1 MKKTLLLIFTL
12 TLFST
17 VLWSSGSQ
25 ETGSEG
31 ASTITYAFWDKNQE
45 PGMRAMAEAFMAQNP
60 DITVELQVS
69 NWGDYWTKLEAAT
82 LGGNMPDVFWMHVT
96 RFHKYADAGK
106 LMPLSD
112 RINADPELNLANYP
126 SGVTNLYTIGNESY
140 GIPKDFDTIAL
151 VYNKNMFDAAGLSYP
166 DESWDWEKLVETAS
180 LLTHKEQGIYGFAA
194 AVDRQEMYYN
204 IMLQNNATII
214 NNETNRSGFDTPEA
228 IGAVQFLYDMI
239 HKYNVSPTV
248 QQMADTKPNVMFSSG
263 KLAMYYTGAWN
274 VSWLSKNEVTS
285 EIADLAVLP
294 KGKRRATVY
303 NGLANS
309 VAADTED
316 AEAAWKFAKFLGT
329 FEAQLISAEEG
340 AAIPAYKNTQ
350 APWIAYNK
358 QFNLNAYVEQL
369 GDGFPYPYSK
379 EAPKFMQFEKETM
392 VKIMNNEIGVEEGCR
407 SIAARVNEVLNNK

>member
-1 MKKTLLLIFTL
+1 MKKFFLMILTL
-12 TLFST
+12 TLIGT
-17 VLWSSGSQ
+17 ALWASGDQ
-25 ETGSEG
+25 ESKTEG
-31 ASTITYAFWDKNQE
+31 PSTITYAFWDKNQE

-112 RINADPELNLANYP
+112 RIDEDPELDMSNYP
-126 SGVTNLYTIGNESY
+126 SGVTNLYKIGDESY

-151 VYNKNMFDAAGLSYP
+151 VYNKKMFDTAGLAYP
-166 DESWDWEKLVETAS
+166 DDSWDWNKLVETAA
-180 LLTHKEQGIYGFAA
+180 LLTNEDEGVYGFAA

-204 IMLQNNATII
+204 IMFQNNAQVI
-214 NNETNRSGFDTPEA
+214 NSETSRSGFDSPEA
-228 IGAVQFLYDMI
+228 IGAIQFLHDLI
-239 HKYNVSPTV
+239 HKYKVSPTV
-248 QQMADTKPNVMFSSG
+248 QQMADTKPNIMFSSG

-294 KGKRRATVY
+294 MGKRRATVY

-309 VAADTED
+309 VAADTSNP
-316 AEAAWKFAKFLGT
+316 EAAWEFVKFLGT
-329 FEAQLISAEEG
+329 YEAQLISAEEG

-358 QFNLNAYVEQL
+358 KFNLNAYVEQL
-369 GDGFPYPYSK
+369 GDGFPYPYTK
-379 EAPKFMQFEKETM
+379 EAPKYMQFEKETM
-392 VKIMNNEIGVEEGCR
+392 VKIMNNEISVEDGCH
-407 SIAARVNEVLNNK
+407 SIAARVNEVMGSN